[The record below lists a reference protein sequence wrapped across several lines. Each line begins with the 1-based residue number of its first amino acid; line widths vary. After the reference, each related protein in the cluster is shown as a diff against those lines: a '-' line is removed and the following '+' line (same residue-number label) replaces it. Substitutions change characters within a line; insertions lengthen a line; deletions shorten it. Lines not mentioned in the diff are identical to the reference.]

1 MNFPQFASIPC
12 TANQVASLLSYLDAC
27 GWEGD
32 DAYETDSGVQV
43 KLLNEQ
49 DVNNFEIAMRMLN
62 SYNSSRNVGT
72 RIPVCDIAT
81 AACNSMCV
89 TPVGPACPVV
99 K

>member
-32 DAYETDSGVQV
+32 DALSTVSGSVQV
-43 KLLNEQ
+43 KLLDEQ
-49 DVNNFEIAMRMLN
+49 DVNNFEIAMRTLN
-62 SYNSSRNVGT
+62 SYNSSRRAGT

-81 AACNSMCV
+81 AACSSM
-89 TPVGPACPVV
+89 TKETA
-99 K
+99 